1 MSFELIPSAFSKNP
15 AFQISA
21 FDGSTGVNRASGSR
35 QIAANRD
42 VDAISA
48 WLMQFQ
54 ASKSTFDSYRK
65 EAERLLLW
73 SVLQL
78 SKPLSSLVYEDL
90 QLYRQFLLDPQP
102 ADFWV
107 SSPGRRFGRNDQ
119 RWRPF
124 AGPLSTS
131 SQRQTLVI
139 LSSMFS
145 WLVESGYLVGNPLA
159 LGKRRSSGA
168 PKIITRYLDPTLWL
182 EVKAFILELR
192 STDLPR
198 YHRLRWLFSLF
209 YLGGLR
215 ISEVSQGCMG
225 DFYFRRA
232 PDGKELWWLRVVG
245 KGNKERQIPIS
256 GEFLD
261 ELLLYRSYIQV
272 PGFPSV
278 GEQVPLFGS
287 ARNFRIRVGR
297 SSIHGTVTD
306 LFADVAAKLRMQGD
320 MHAVR
325 RASQLESASAHWLR
339 HTAGSHMANSGVD
352 LRVIRDNLG
361 HASISTTSI
370 YLHTDDDQRHA
381 DTSTAHRVAW
391 SNS

>member
-1 MSFELIPSAFSKNP
+1 LSFELIPSAFSKNP

-21 FDGSTGVNRASGSR
+21 FDGSTGVNRASGPR

-54 ASKSTFDSYRK
+54 TSKSTFDSYRK

-107 SSPGRRFGRNDQ
+107 SSPGRRFGRNDS

-124 AGPLSTS
+124 AGPLSAS

-139 LSSMFS
+139 LNSMFS
-145 WLVESGYLVGNPLA
+145 WMVESGYLLGNPLA
-159 LGKRRSSGA
+159 LGKRRSSSS
-168 PKIITRYLDPTLWL
+168 PKTVTRYLDPNLWL

-232 PDGKELWWLRVVG
+232 PDGKELWWLRVIG

-256 GEFLD
+256 VEFLD
-261 ELLLYRSYIQV
+261 ELLLYRSYVQV
-272 PGFPSV
+272 SGLPSV

-287 ARNFRIRVGR
+287 ARNFRVRVGR
-297 SSIHGTVTD
+297 SSIHGTETD
-306 LFADVAAKLRMQGD
+306 LFAHVAAKLRMQGD
-320 MHAVR
+320 MHALR

-381 DTSTAHRVAW
+381 DTSTAHRVGW
-391 SNS
+391 SN

>member
-1 MSFELIPSAFSKNP
+1 MSFELVPRAFSKNP
-15 AFQISA
+15 AFQLSA
-21 FDGSTGVNRASGSR
+21 FDGSTGSNRGSDLR
-35 QIAANRD
+35 QLAADRD
-42 VDAISA
+42 TEAISA

-54 ASKSTFDSYRK
+54 SSKSTFDSYRK

-90 QLYRQFLLDPQP
+90 QSYRQFLMNPQP

-107 SSPGRRFGRNDQ
+107 SAPGRRFGREDS

-124 AGPLSTS
+124 AGPLSAS
-131 SQRQTLVI
+131 SQRQSLVI
-139 LSSMFS
+139 LNSMFS
-145 WLVESGYLVGNPLA
+145 WLVEAGYLAGNPLA
-159 LGKRRSSGA
+159 LSRRRSPNS
-168 PKIITRYLDPTLWL
+168 PKTITRYLDPKLWA
-182 EVKAFILELR
+182 EVKAFILELKT
-192 STDLPR
+192 TDLAR

-215 ISEVSQGCMG
+215 ISEVANGVMG
-225 DFYFRRA
+225 DFYCRRTA
-232 PDGKELWWLRVVG
+232 EGQEFWWLNVIG
-245 KGNKERQIPIS
+245 KGNRERQVPIS
-256 GEFLD
+256 AEFLA
-261 ELLLYRSYIQV
+261 ELISFRTFLKLAPLPTS
-272 PGFPSV
+272 
-278 GEQVPLFGS
+278 GENIPLFGA
-287 ARNFRIRVGR
+287 ARNFRSKVGR

-306 LFADVAAKLRMQGD
+306 LFADVAARLRMQGD

-325 RASQLESASAHWLR
+325 RASQLELASAHWLR

>member
-1 MSFELIPSAFSKNP
+1 LSFELIPSAFSKNP
-15 AFQISA
+15 AFQFSA
-21 FDGSTGVNRASGSR
+21 FDGSTGVNRASGPR

-42 VDAISA
+42 VDAIAA

-107 SSPGRRFGRNDQ
+107 SSPGRRFGRNDS

-124 AGPLSTS
+124 AGPLSAS

-139 LSSMFS
+139 LNSMFS
-145 WLVESGYLVGNPLA
+145 WMVESGYLVGNPLA
-159 LGKRRSSGA
+159 LGKRRSSSS
-168 PKIITRYLDPTLWL
+168 PKTVTRYLDPILWL

-192 STDLPR
+192 STDLLR

-232 PDGKELWWLRVVG
+232 PDGNDLWWLRVVG

-261 ELLLYRSYIQV
+261 ELLLYRSYVQV
-272 PGFPSV
+272 
-278 GEQVPLFGS
+278 
-287 ARNFRIRVGR
+287 
-297 SSIHGTVTD
+297 
-306 LFADVAAKLRMQGD
+306 AKGC
-320 MHAVR
+320 
-325 RASQLESASAHWLR
+325 W
-339 HTAGSHMANSGVD
+339 
-352 LRVIRDNLG
+352 
-361 HASISTTSI
+361 
-370 YLHTDDDQRHA
+370 
-381 DTSTAHRVAW
+381 
-391 SNS
+391 